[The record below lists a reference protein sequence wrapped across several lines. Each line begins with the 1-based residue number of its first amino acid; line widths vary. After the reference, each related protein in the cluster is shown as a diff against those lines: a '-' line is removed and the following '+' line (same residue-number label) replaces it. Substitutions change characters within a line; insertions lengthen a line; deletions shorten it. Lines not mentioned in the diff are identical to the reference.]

1 MQYFQELSDRD
12 LETVVGGSGPVTF
25 ANAGFIPNGDPS
37 TSTGVLVTADAS
49 GGQYINV
56 AYGGTQGTTINN
68 GLASVSAATGISF
81 AFAF

>member
-25 ANAGFIPNGDPS
+25 TNAGFIPNGDPS
-37 TSTGVLVTADAS
+37 TGSAVLVTADAS
-49 GGQYINV
+49 GGQYANV
-56 AYGGTQGTTINN
+56 AYGGTQGITINN

-81 AFAF
+81 AFSF